1 METLF
6 IYLLKV
12 NISISVFYILYM
24 LLFRKDTFLKLRRWY
39 FLSAV
44 AFSFLCPFFV
54 VDGLSNVFT
63 FKTEP
68 KEEVTAM
75 VFIGEPIAAQIIE
88 DETPGFFETIPW
100 KEVAIYT
107 YLAITV
113 FLAIRFLWQLI
124 SILYIRAK
132 SKKRNIYGTNVY
144 HLSGKV
150 TPFSFFSWIFINTLT
165 HTDEEIKQILY
176 HEKTHARQLH
186 SVDVLLMEL
195 LCVAF
200 WCNPFVWLMK
210 REQAMNL
217 EYLADNDV
225 LQHGINSREYQYHLL
240 RLTYQKTAVQIV
252 NNFNVSQLKQRI
264 MMMNKTKSPVRTLT
278 KYFAILPMLL
288 LLITA
293 NSAFAQKVEPQKKV
307 EQKKATQQKVDEVFV
322 TVEEAPTFPGGT
334 AGLVDFLNENIKY
347 PEDAQKRGKEG
358 RVIVQFIVEKDGSLS
373 DINIVRSADPL
384 FDAEAVR
391 VVKSMP
397 IWNPGK
403 QRGQEVRV
411 RYTLPVLFKLD
422 ADGKRVVLKAA
433 SDENKEQIVDE
444 VFVVVEEAPVFPGG
458 DSALMKFLN
467 DNIKYPDEAQ
477 KRGAEGRVTCQFVVE
492 KDGSLSEV
500 KVLRS
505 ADPLLDAEAVRVI
518 ESMPKW
524 KPGKQKGK
532 EVRVR
537 YTLPV
542 LFKLSS
548 DKKENSIEEVFM
560 VVEEVP
566 AFPGGESALM
576 KFLNDNI
583 EYPAEAYKNGIQGRV
598 NCTFVVEKDGSLSDI
613 KVLTGVHP
621 LLDAEAVRVIKSM
634 PKWKPGKQKGHLVR
648 VQYTLPVLFR
658 LQS

>member
-6 IYLLKV
+6 IYLIKA
-12 NISISVFYILYM
+12 NISLSIFYILFV

-39 FLSAV
+39 FLSAI
-44 AFSFLCPFFV
+44 AFSFLYPFFV

-75 VFIGEPIAAQIIE
+75 VLFGEPVVAQIVE

-107 YLAITV
+107 YLAITIL
-113 FLAIRFLWQLI
+113 LAIRFMWQLI

-150 TPFSFFSWIFINTLT
+150 TPFSFFSWIFINTET

-176 HEKTHARQLH
+176 HEKTHVRQLH

-195 LCVAF
+195 LYVAF
-200 WCNPFVWLMK
+200 WWNPFMWLMK

-264 MMMNKTKSPVRTLT
+264 MMMNKTKSPMRKLT

-293 NSAFAQKVEPQKKV
+293 NSAFAQKVEPQKK
-307 EQKKATQQKVDEVFV
+307 AAQQNVDEVFV
-322 TVEEAPTFPGGT
+322 VVEEAPEFPGGES
-334 AGLVDFLNENIKY
+334 ALMKFLNDNINY

-358 RVIVQFIVEKDGSLS
+358 RVIVQYIVEKDGSLS
-373 DINIVRSADPL
+373 DVNVLRSADPL
-384 FDAEAVR
+384 LDAEAVR
-391 VVKSMP
+391 VVNSMP
-397 IWNPGK
+397 NWKPGK

-422 ADGKRVVLKAA
+422 ADGKKVVLKAA

-444 VFVVVEEAPVFPGG
+444 VFVVVEEVPAFPGG
-458 DSALMKFLN
+458 ESALMKFLN
-467 DNIKYPDEAQ
+467 DNIKYPEEAQ
-477 KRGAEGRVTCQFVVE
+477 KKGAEGRVICQFVVE

-500 KVLRS
+500 NVIRS

-524 KPGKQKGK
+524 KPGKQRGQY
-532 EVRVR
+532 VRV
-537 YTLPV
+537 
-542 LFKLSS
+542 K
-548 DKKENSIEEVFM
+548 
-560 VVEEVP
+560 
-566 AFPGGESALM
+566 
-576 KFLNDNI
+576 
-583 EYPAEAYKNGIQGRV
+583 
-598 NCTFVVEKDGSLSDI
+598 
-613 KVLTGVHP
+613 
-621 LLDAEAVRVIKSM
+621 
-634 PKWKPGKQKGHLVR
+634 
-648 VQYTLPVLFR
+648 YTLPVLFR
-658 LQS
+658 LQSKKAKVVE